1 MAEADEAEQLAVL
14 DDDVSGVLS
23 ALNRDGLAPFDCAT
37 VHSAEDLDAV
47 EASLQRLAKKG
58 GL

>member
-1 MAEADEAEQLAVL
+1 MVSRHWTRAAV
-14 DDDVSGVLS
+14 
-23 ALNRDGLAPFDCAT
+23 RT
-37 VHSAEDLDAV
+37 AEDLDEV